1 MSNPFGNQNRKNQK
15 PSKPALSINKRYCA
29 GIDDLLNDDNNKNKA
44 PSKIS
49 TKIPPKITTN
59 QNINNNLL
67 FENDSQDIKKEETIS
82 NIFEIENTTK
92 IENEE
97 DKKISNQQINDIF
110 SGNEIK
116 EEKTEII
123 NNNDNHINIKNDNN
137 KDNIIQDEQNENG
150 ETFSKTL
157 FKKEE
162 KTESHLLFNGN
173 EITNEDNKLIDKS
186 IDNNDNNNS
195 TSSNKEN
202 FSFPIHSKNEQNNS
216 LSNIRT
222 DPNGYEAQ
230 PTQLNNEIQLFEE
243 KQKTVEEINQLK
255 NEISSLKNEL
265 NIANIKIA
273 TVEHEVQLYMNNV
286 SSQTEIINQYKM
298 KEINEDY
305 YLKEIELLK
314 KEIQEKN
321 NHISLLEDN
330 NVKLNN
336 TINEQSEIIKELIIK
351 EVEAEVK
358 VEEEQKDIKIEE
370 TIPPT
375 NENKTNDIFTEE
387 KIISN
392 PFNQETQIVIENNTP
407 KNESTSNI
415 IENNTESEKVLYGI
429 RPITTDLPLLI
440 SKKVIPPSTD
450 TNELIINTQTNTNKN
465 TEKDNKIQT
474 TLLPKQNTPFDFNNV
489 FEEDDVDSLFTSI
502 HQSSNNNQPKQN
514 SNLFD

>member
-1 MSNPFGNQNRKNQK
+1 
-15 PSKPALSINKRYCA
+15 
-29 GIDDLLNDDNNKNKA
+29 
-44 PSKIS
+44 
-49 TKIPPKITTN
+49 
-59 QNINNNLL
+59 
-67 FENDSQDIKKEETIS
+67 
-82 NIFEIENTTK
+82 
-92 IENEE
+92 
-97 DKKISNQQINDIF
+97 
-110 SGNEIK
+110 
-116 EEKTEII
+116 
-123 NNNDNHINIKNDNN
+123 
-137 KDNIIQDEQNENG
+137 
-150 ETFSKTL
+150 
-157 FKKEE
+157 
-162 KTESHLLFNGN
+162 
-173 EITNEDNKLIDKS
+173 
-186 IDNNDNNNS
+186 
-195 TSSNKEN
+195 
-202 FSFPIHSKNEQNNS
+202 
-216 LSNIRT
+216 
-222 DPNGYEAQ
+222 
-230 PTQLNNEIQLFEE
+230 
-243 KQKTVEEINQLK
+243 
-255 NEISSLKNEL
+255 
-265 NIANIKIA
+265 
-273 TVEHEVQLYMNNV
+273 MNNV

-375 NENKTNDIFTEE
+375 NENKTNVIFTED

-474 TLLPKQNTPFDFNNV
+474 TLPPKQNTPFDFNNV